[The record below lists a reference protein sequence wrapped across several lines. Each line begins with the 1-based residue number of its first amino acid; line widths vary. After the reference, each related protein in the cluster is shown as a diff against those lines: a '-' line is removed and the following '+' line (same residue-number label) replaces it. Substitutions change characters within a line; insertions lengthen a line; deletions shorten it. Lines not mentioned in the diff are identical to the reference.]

1 MLKVQVEH
9 RLSELLAS
17 ARSSYIAEFTECL
30 PHHCVHNYRHSL
42 DQRKL
47 IGSEANP
54 DYNRVTSSKRSL
66 PVLQTIGL
74 CMLGSDDPESWSGT
88 ICEEPLDA
96 KRCGDFTLARPE
108 SALLAEFERLLQDNS
123 WVELNLPQVHILRWV
138 LSLEGG
144 TDPSPILVEAPP
156 VPVEAPQTP
165 VLFPFC
171 HCGVPLE
178 NEWSPTSCCPEC
190 DKDKIPEVG
199 SPEHRRQAALP
210 TTFVEALPLVTV
222 RVTLWD
228 RILQWFRS
236 FR

>member
-144 TDPSPILVEAPP
+144 TDP
-156 VPVEAPQTP
+156 
-165 VLFPFC
+165 
-171 HCGVPLE
+171 
-178 NEWSPTSCCPEC
+178 
-190 DKDKIPEVG
+190 EVG